1 MGKIEAIK
9 GLVAE
14 IKAQGA
20 TAPATAAQYA
30 KLDLSMSA
38 KDLGLMCGGV
48 GRGLALIQS
57 HMEAKPFVEK
67 AVVVEPEW
75 EEAIEDW
82 KQDMR
87 DGDDDPEDFE
97 DAE

>member
-1 MGKIEAIK
+1 MGKIEVIK

-48 GRGLALIQS
+48 GRGLALIQN
-57 HMEAKPFVEK
+57 HMEAKPFIEK
-67 AVVVEPEW
+67 AIVEEPIVEIID
-75 EEAIEDW
+75 EEDW
-82 KQDMR
+82 
-87 DGDDDPEDFE
+87 DDDPEDFE